1 MLGINAIK
9 ITPEI
14 LLQVAE
20 IDEFKGLW
28 LGLDRHT
35 TGLQLLGDVAD
46 YGAKFKS
53 VLGPLQEHPIS
64 PEMITILHDNKY
76 SEHKGYKTDVHP
88 LEILQG
94 AEVAGQLDTAPPEQ
108 VGALLGKLC
117 EWVNDVLKA
126 GEMHPLIIAA
136 VFTAVFL
143 QIAPFD
149 KGNKEIAQFLIVLI
163 MLKKGYDYAPYTSLA
178 PLMSERGSAFYGAL
192 SHNQTSLESG
202 RADWGKWLL
211 FFLDVLRA
219 QTKVLHT
226 RLYDQQPDLKGL
238 SKLSVQIMDL
248 FKTHKRLSMKE
259 IIKLTNGRRA
269 TIKLRLNELINGG
282 YLVRH
287 GAGRSTWYALD

>member
-64 PEMITILHDNKY
+64 REMITILHDNKY
-76 SEHKGYKTDVHP
+76 PEHKGYKTDVHP

-163 MLKKGYDYAPYTSLA
+163 MLKKGYDYV
-178 PLMSERGSAFYGAL
+178 E
-192 SHNQTSLESG
+192 
-202 RADWGKWLL
+202 
-211 FFLDVLRA
+211 
-219 QTKVLHT
+219 
-226 RLYDQQPDLKGL
+226 
-238 SKLSVQIMDL
+238 
-248 FKTHKRLSMKE
+248 
-259 IIKLTNGRRA
+259 
-269 TIKLRLNELINGG
+269 G
-282 YLVRH
+282 YLVTEKNKFIAH
-287 GAGRSTWYALD
+287 AWNIDKEGNHIDFTLESNDMYNLYSRSTKNESENYNNL